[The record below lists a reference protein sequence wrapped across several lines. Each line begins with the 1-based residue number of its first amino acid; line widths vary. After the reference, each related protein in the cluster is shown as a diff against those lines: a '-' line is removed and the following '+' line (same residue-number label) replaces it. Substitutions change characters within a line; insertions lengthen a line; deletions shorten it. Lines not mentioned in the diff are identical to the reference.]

1 MTQPHIKTVAT
12 TIALTFLCLPVA
24 AQTYPVKQVRLVV
37 PYAAGSG
44 GDIIGRVF
52 AAKFGQNWSQQ
63 VLIDNRPG
71 VGGAIGSELV
81 AKSAPDGHT
90 LVLGASSSH
99 AINVS
104 LYSKLSYDPVKD
116 FAPIA
121 LLVRAPNVLVA
132 HPSVP
137 VRNVKD
143 LIALARSRP
152 GQLTF
157 GSSGN
162 GTSNHLSGELLKHMA
177 GIDIVHV
184 PYKGSPQSLTEL
196 MGGQLSTVFA
206 PMLTAMPHFKSGR
219 IKALAV
225 TTVQR
230 TAVAPDLP
238 TIAESGVPGYDAHAW
253 FGILAPAGT
262 PREIVA
268 RLNKES
274 LAILNQPDVR
284 ESLRQQGA
292 DPAESN
298 TPEQFASYI
307 QSEISKWG
315 KIIRASGATAN

>member
-1 MTQPHIKTVAT
+1 MNQPHVKTIAA
-12 TIALTFLCLPVA
+12 TIALTFLCLPAV
-24 AQTYPVKQVRLVV
+24 AQTYPAKQVRLVV

-52 AAKFGQNWSQQ
+52 AAKLGQNWSQQ
-63 VLIDNRPG
+63 VLTDNRPG
-71 VGGAIGSELV
+71 VGGGIGSELV

-90 LVLGASSSH
+90 LLLGASSSH

-104 LYSKLSYDPVKD
+104 LYSKLGYDPIKD

-121 LLVRAPNVLVA
+121 LLVRAPNVLAA

-143 LIALARSRP
+143 LIALAKSRP
-152 GQLTF
+152 GQITY

-184 PYKGSPQSLTEL
+184 PYKGSSQSLTDL

-206 PMLTAMPHFKSGR
+206 PILTAMPHFKSGR
-219 IKALAV
+219 IKPLAV

-230 TAVAPDLP
+230 TAVAPELP
-238 TIAESGVPGYDAHAW
+238 TIAESGVPGYESYAW

-262 PREIVA
+262 PREIVT

-274 LAILNQPDVR
+274 LAILAQPDVR
-284 ESLRQQGA
+284 ESLKQRGA
-292 DPAESN
+292 DPAEPN

-307 QSEISKWG
+307 QSEINKWG
-315 KIIRASGATAN
+315 KIIRVSGATVN

>member
-1 MTQPHIKTVAT
+1 MTQPHVKTIAA
-12 TIALTFLCLPVA
+12 TIALTFLCLPAA
-24 AQTYPVKQVRLVV
+24 AQTYPAKQVRLVV

-52 AAKFGQNWSQQ
+52 AVKLGQNWSQQ

-71 VGGAIGSELV
+71 AGGGIGSELV

-90 LVLGASSSH
+90 LLLGASSSH

-121 LLVRAPNVLVA
+121 LLVRAPNVLAA

-143 LIALARSRP
+143 LIALAKSRP
-152 GQLTF
+152 GQLTY

-196 MGGQLSTVFA
+196 MGGQLSIVFA

-219 IKALAV
+219 IKPLAV
-225 TTVQR
+225 TTAQR
-230 TAVAPDLP
+230 TVVAPELP
-238 TIAESGVPGYDAHAW
+238 TIAESGVPGYDSHAW

-262 PREIVA
+262 PREIVT
-268 RLNKES
+268 RLNKEN
-274 LAILNQPDVR
+274 LAILAQPDVR
-284 ESLRQQGA
+284 ESLKQQGA
-292 DPAESN
+292 DPADPN

-307 QSEISKWG
+307 QSEINKWG

>member
-1 MTQPHIKTVAT
+1 MTQPHVKTIAA
-12 TIALTFLCLPVA
+12 TIALTFLCLPAA
-24 AQTYPVKQVRLVV
+24 AQTYPAKQVRLVV

-52 AAKFGQNWSQQ
+52 AAKLGQNWSQQ
-63 VLIDNRPG
+63 VLTDNRPG
-71 VGGAIGSELV
+71 AGGGIGSELV

-90 LVLGASSSH
+90 LLLGASSSH

-104 LYSKLSYDPVKD
+104 LYSKLGYDPIKD

-137 VRNVKD
+137 IRNVKD
-143 LIALARSRP
+143 LIALAKSRP
-152 GQLTF
+152 GQLTY

-219 IKALAV
+219 IKPLAV
-225 TTVQR
+225 TTAQR
-230 TAVAPDLP
+230 TAVAPELP
-238 TIAESGVPGYDAHAW
+238 TIAESGVPGYESHAW

-262 PREIVA
+262 PREIVT

-274 LAILNQPDVR
+274 LAILAQPDVR
-284 ESLRQQGA
+284 ESLKQQGA
-292 DPAESN
+292 DPAEPN

-307 QSEISKWG
+307 QSEINKWG